1 MSDCGAGANSNSCQL
16 VFPDRPGRGIVL
28 ELSVLGSLV
37 VRVNN
42 EEVRLG
48 PVLRV
53 LVLALLCADGGFV
66 PAARLGE
73 LLAWPGGR
81 PTAEATV
88 RSHVSHLR
96 RALSDSPAGGQGAK
110 ALASGKAGSSLAY
123 GLLREAVDTDAW
135 LFDRKVSE
143 GHAALR
149 TADYEAAATLLRE
162 AMSLWRGDPLSDAAG
177 RPFAQEWAEDLAGR
191 RREAR
196 IARMA
201 AEVGAGRHIETVGE
215 LERMARRWPDDEL
228 LLALLAIARFR
239 AGQSAGA
246 AAACR
251 EAILAAQSQ
260 GVDTPRL
267 HALQREV
274 LSGTL
279 PGAGL
284 PHLPWAR

>member
-1 MSDCGAGANSNSCQL
+1 
-16 VFPDRPGRGIVL
+16 VL
-28 ELSVLGSLV
+28 ELGVLGSLV
-37 VRVNN
+37 VRVND

-48 PVLRV
+48 PALRV
-53 LVLALLCADGGFV
+53 LVLALLCADGRFV
-66 PAARLGE
+66 PVARLGQ
-73 LLAWPGGR
+73 LLAWPGGQ
-81 PTAEATV
+81 PTAAATV

-110 ALASGKAGSSLAY
+110 ALASGRAGSSLAY
-123 GLLREAVDTDAW
+123 GLLREAVETDAW

-143 GHAALR
+143 GQAALR
-149 TADYEAAATLLRE
+149 EGEYGAAITLLGD
-162 AMSLWRGDPLSDAAG
+162 ALSLWRGDPLCDAAG
-177 RPFAQEWAEDLAGR
+177 RPFARDWAEDLSGR
-191 RREAR
+191 YRQAR
-196 IARMA
+196 LARVA
-201 AEVGAGRHIETVGE
+201 AEVGSGRHLQTAGE

-246 AAACR
+246 AAACQ
-251 EAILAAQSQ
+251 EAIRVAQSQ

-284 PHLPWAR
+284 PHLPWSR